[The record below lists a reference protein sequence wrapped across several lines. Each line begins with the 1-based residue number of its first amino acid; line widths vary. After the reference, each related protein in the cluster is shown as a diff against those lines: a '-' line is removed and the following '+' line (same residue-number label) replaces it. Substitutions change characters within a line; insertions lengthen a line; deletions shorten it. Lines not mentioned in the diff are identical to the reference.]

1 MYCAPEIVAGSR
13 YNTGVDVY
21 SYAVTLFEC
30 ACGGSFARNQFREIS
45 RYGAAASGWR
55 PKPTEELV
63 QHHPLVWV
71 LIQECWAPVKS
82 VAKGGGVIVS
92 GLDHDVSERP
102 TFTEIVTRLEL
113 MVSSEQLL
121 LVPLTAGE
129 ADAARAHHRDS
140 SNEFACYLSHHKQAS
155 AAEARLVKPQLEA
168 QLGAQIYFGK
178 CAMLLRRSSLCRT
191 PRAYNPLWLTHP
203 LIASFLPLSHTDTT
217 SDELDDFHG
226 AVNSFQ
232 LQFNISNVKTNT
244 NSRMVK
250 F

>member
-1 MYCAPEIVAGSR
+1 MYCAPEIVHGSR

-30 ACGGSFARNQFREIS
+30 VCGGSFTRNQFRAIS

-71 LIQECWAPVKS
+71 LIQECWAPVNPIASKE
-82 VAKGGGVIVS
+82 GGGGIVS
-92 GLDHDVSERP
+92 ALDHDVSERP
-102 TFTEIVTRLEL
+102 AFTEIVTRLEL
-113 MVSSEQLL
+113 MASSEQL

-129 ADAARAHHRDS
+129 VDAARAHHRDS

-178 CAMLLRRSSLCRT
+178 C
-191 PRAYNPLWLTHP
+191 
-203 LIASFLPLSHTDTT
+203 
-217 SDELDDFHG
+217 
-226 AVNSFQ
+226 V
-232 LQFNISNVKTNT
+232 
-244 NSRMVK
+244 
-250 F
+250 